1 MADDTVRIE
10 AWPKD
15 PLATQM
21 NVTCSGNEPFP
32 VCIKLC
38 EPICVKQRV
47 HDLRSTSSI
56 GRSGSIT
63 LRGTTRLFA
72 CPDEE

>member
-21 NVTCSGNEPFP
+21 SVTVHGDEPFP

-38 EPICVKQRV
+38 EPICVKSEYTIAIDIFDRPV
-47 HDLRSTSSI
+47 
-56 GRSGSIT
+56 GVVT

-72 CPDEE
+72 CPEEE